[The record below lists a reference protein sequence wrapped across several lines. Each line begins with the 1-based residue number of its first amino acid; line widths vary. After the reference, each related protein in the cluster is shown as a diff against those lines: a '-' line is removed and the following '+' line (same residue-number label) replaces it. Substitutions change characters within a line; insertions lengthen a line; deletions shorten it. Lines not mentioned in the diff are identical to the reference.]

1 MVVGI
6 RNEMV
11 DQSPDV
17 MRPQAYPS
25 FAHIAGYMLDALFM
39 DGLYSDLERMT
50 RINQLIDA
58 VPAKHR
64 AGVLREMRPIDTM
77 VVVPSQDLRDIA
89 YEYRKELPVAV
100 RALLSGIG
108 GSRHSES
115 RLLSYLLFER
125 EFTRALIDLGY
136 RDAMSVKD
144 QLLAFVTG
152 ESVPRLFAPDWVQ
165 HDLIAVHGDQP
176 TAAAAV

>member
-1 MVVGI
+1 MEETLRRLLDEVKAGSLT
-6 RNEMV
+6 V
-11 DQSPDV
+11 D
-17 MRPQAYPS
+17 
-25 FAHIAGYMLDALFM
+25 
-39 DGLYSDLERMT
+39 
-50 RINQLIDA
+50 DA
-58 VPAKHR
+58 VAR
-64 AGVLREMRPIDTM
+64 
-77 VVVPSQDLRDIA
+77 LRDIA